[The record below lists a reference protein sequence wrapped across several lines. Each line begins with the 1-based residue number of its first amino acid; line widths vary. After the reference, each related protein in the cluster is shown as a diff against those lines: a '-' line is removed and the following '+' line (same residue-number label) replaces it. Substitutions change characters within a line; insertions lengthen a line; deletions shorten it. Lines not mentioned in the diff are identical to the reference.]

1 MFYLQ
6 DWPILGFNSRNKNKH
21 AFLSNRRGRK
31 YSIAFLSR
39 LAKEDMCSELQRGRQ
54 AQALLARR
62 INGLILL
69 CRGRFKLLMIL
80 PH

>member
-6 DWPILGFNSRNKNKH
+6 DWPILGFKSMNKNKH

-31 YSIAFLSR
+31 YSIAFLSL

-69 CRGRFKLLMIL
+69 CRGRFKL
-80 PH
+80 